1 MERAIHSD
9 GHQGRWSSW
18 HLNSALK
25 VEKDGIQGADR
36 MTDAKTQRHEET
48 SRISGMVTLPRP
60 SLLILANA
68 GPTSY
73 SEGTPHLCTGAWPHS
88 SRGMCPFSL
97 FVLHRSDA
105 SVLSPRHEHLLPG
118 MPLVLVIT
126 H

>member
-9 GHQGRWSSW
+9 GHQGSWSSW

-36 MTDAKTQRHEET
+36 MADAKTQRHEET
-48 SRISGMVTLPRP
+48 PCISGMVTLPRP

-73 SEGTPHLCTGAWPHS
+73 SEGTPPISVQGPGLTHPRVCVHSPCLSCIGLMPLCCL
-88 SRGMCPFSL
+88 RGMSTFCQGYLWF
-97 FVLHRSDA
+97 
-105 SVLSPRHEHLLPG
+105 
-118 MPLVLVIT
+118 
-126 H
+126 